1 MVRDFSVR
9 SWAWKATA
17 GLGLGLLPAI
27 GMAAGWQVEGQK
39 PGQQVQAAPGQDKPG
54 QDKPGQDK
62 PGQDKPGQDKPK
74 SDNDNPFPGENSNA
88 PIISVDPAPDPNSPT
103 VRRKPAIPAEDAG
116 VARSAPDPDGDPVK
130 SPDQGDAAG
139 GQGGADDGFS
149 SSRSGLSHLPVE
161 DDADVKPGS
170 SAKVKTRLQ
179 VVKEDV
185 DVGNFYLEKKNWK
198 AAQARFAAA
207 FQLDGENADAV
218 FGMAEAERHLDL
230 FKDAAE
236 HYKLFLNYDA
246 EGPHGKA
253 ARKGLDQVEAGLAHS
268 ASGVTGPAVKP

>member
-1 MVRDFSVR
+1 MLRDFSIR
-9 SWAWKATA
+9 GWARKTTA
-17 GLGLGLLPAI
+17 AAWLPLLLIA
-27 GMAAGWQVEGQK
+27 GMAGGWRAEGQ
-39 PGQQVQAAPGQDKPG
+39 APPAQGQDKV
-54 QDKPGQDK
+54 KPEASK
-62 PGQDKPGQDKPK
+62 PDAPK

-88 PIISVDPAPDPNSPT
+88 PIIPVDPQPDPNAPA
-103 VRRKPAIPAEDAG
+103 VRRKPAIPAEDGG

-130 SPDQGDAAG
+130 SPDEGDAAT

-149 SSRSGLSHLPVE
+149 SSRSGLTHLPVE

-198 AAQARFAAA
+198 AAQARFASA

-218 FGMAEAERHLDL
+218 FGMAEAERHLDQ
-230 FKDAAE
+230 FKEAAD
-236 HYKLFLNYDA
+236 HYKLFLSYDPD
-246 EGPHGKA
+246 GPHAKA
-253 ARKGLDQVEAGLAHS
+253 ARRGLEDAETGLAR
-268 ASGVTGPAVKP
+268 SGSGAAGPKLKP